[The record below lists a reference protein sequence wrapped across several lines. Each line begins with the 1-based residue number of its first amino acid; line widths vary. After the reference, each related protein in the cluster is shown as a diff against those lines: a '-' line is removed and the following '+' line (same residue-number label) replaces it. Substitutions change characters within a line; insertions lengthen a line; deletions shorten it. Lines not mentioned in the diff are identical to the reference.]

1 MTRADRRLP
10 SHPPSLARSARAVA
24 ALAATALIA
33 GCGPVV
39 VHAVAPAPARPA
51 SPAPARLHGSAA
63 RAAGAI
69 YALSRAL
76 RDGDVAALC
85 RPSAIFTPPV
95 VADMNTPG
103 TSCEASDEVSSALS
117 RPPALTV
124 VALAFRPDLAVA
136 QVSAPGGT
144 VPLDVVR
151 YGRRWLVSF
160 SDGNDP
166 LAALAGLSGA
176 NA

>member
-1 MTRADRRLP
+1 M
-10 SHPPSLARSARAVA
+10 
-24 ALAATALIA
+24 
-33 GCGPVV
+33 V